1 MTSFRIA
8 DDANRR
14 NVKFIHSY
22 DIRRL
27 ARSGFLSSSKPPS
40 STTCEIG
47 IEDEPSGSGGGDVQ
61 R

>member
-8 DDANRR
+8 GDANRR

-40 STTCEIG
+40 ST
-47 IEDEPSGSGGGDVQ
+47 GDLQ
-61 R
+61 DRDRRRAIR